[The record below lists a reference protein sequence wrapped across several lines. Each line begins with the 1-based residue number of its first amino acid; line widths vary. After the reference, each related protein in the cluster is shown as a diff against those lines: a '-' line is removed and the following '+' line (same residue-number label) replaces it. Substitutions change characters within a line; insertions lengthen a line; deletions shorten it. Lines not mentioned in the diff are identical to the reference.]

1 MLFHLKDKSGKSIL
15 FKLIFF
21 VNNILGD
28 NMPLFMSKYTNKVD
42 GKGRVSVPSQ
52 FRAALPS
59 GFQKSIVMY
68 QAVNHGAIE
77 CCDLLHIEKV
87 NDSLEGFAPYSD
99 EHDEFSL
106 ALMSGL
112 TELCFDGNGRIILPQ
127 DLIEYAGITNLATFA
142 GKGKTFQIW
151 EPAAFNREL
160 DIARHKVK
168 EKRDLL
174 KFRLKT
180 TEGTIKDGS

>member
-1 MLFHLKDKSGKSIL
+1 
-15 FKLIFF
+15 
-21 VNNILGD
+21 
-28 NMPLFMSKYTNKVD
+28 MSKYTNKVD
-42 GKGRVSVPSQ
+42 GKGRVSVPAQ
-52 FRAALPS
+52 FRASLPS

-68 QAVNHGAIE
+68 QAVNHEAIE

-127 DLIEYAGITNLATFA
+127 ELMDYAGITNFATFA

-151 EPAAFNREL
+151 EPGAFKLEL
-160 DIARHKVK
+160 DIARRKVK
-168 EKRDLL
+168 EKKDLL
-174 KFRLKT
+174 RFRLNKT
-180 TEGTIKDGS
+180 ERIIKDES

>member
-1 MLFHLKDKSGKSIL
+1 
-15 FKLIFF
+15 
-21 VNNILGD
+21 
-28 NMPLFMSKYTNKVD
+28 MSKYTNKVD
-42 GKGRVSVPSQ
+42 QKGRVSVPAQ

-68 QAVNHGAIE
+68 QAVNHEAIE

-112 TELCFDGNGRIILPQ
+112 VELSFDGNGRIILPQ
-127 DLIEYAGITNLATFA
+127 ELMEFAGITESATFA

-151 EPAAFNREL
+151 EPEAFKREL
-160 DIARHKVK
+160 DIARTKVK

-174 KFRLKT
+174 KFRFEKAKG
-180 TEGTIKDGS
+180 ENDDRS